1 MKVSN
6 YLDIKVEKVKMEGV
20 KGATVRWLISQADG
34 APNFA
39 MRMFELAP
47 KGYTPLHQHPQEH
60 EVYILEGEGTLV
72 YEDKEYKFKKDYCVF
87 VPPNK
92 LHQFKNIGTN
102 PLKFL
107 CIIPHP
113 NSMM

>member
-1 MKVSN
+1 MKVSS
-6 YLDIKVEKVKMEGV
+6 YLNVKVEQVKMEGA

-39 MRMFELAP
+39 MRMFELEP
-47 KGYTPLHQHPQEH
+47 EGYSPLHTHSYEH
-60 EVYILEGEGTLV
+60 EAYILEGEGVLV
-72 YEDKEYKFKKDYCVF
+72 YEGKEYKFEKDYCIF

-92 LHQFKNIGTN
+92 LHQFKNTGTT

-107 CIIPHP
+107 CLVPHP
-113 NSMM
+113 KP